1 LTLRELLNDGR
12 ARLRDVGIPDHEA
25 ALDVDLFTRTILGW
39 DRARLIVESSAAVP
53 EGLEPTFSRWVE
65 RCAHHEPVA
74 YILGHREFWGL
85 EFIVSPAVLI
95 PRPETELIIEAVLE
109 IVRAAGM
116 TTYAPGTPA
125 TGRAADRT
133 GVTVRLADIGTG
145 SGNIAVSVAHDAPG
159 VQVVAT
165 DVSSEALAVARQNA
179 ERHGVADR
187 VAFVATS
194 YLGGIEGDFDII
206 AANPPY
212 VRELDRTGIGASVRH
227 EPEVALFGGNDGL
240 LHLAGVLDTAMHKLR
255 PHGFLITE
263 IGYGQ
268 EDDVIDLANRR
279 PGLRLHATRGD
290 LQGITRTILF
300 QREAH

>member
-1 LTLRELLNDGR
+1 MTLRELLNGGR

-65 RCAHHEPVA
+65 RCARHEPVA

-85 EFIVSPAVLI
+85 EFIVSPGVLI
-95 PRPETELIIEAVLE
+95 PRPETELIVEAVLE
-109 IVRAAGM
+109 IVAARGL
-116 TTYAPGTPA
+116 TTYAPGAPTAGRPA
-125 TGRAADRT
+125 PRAE
-133 GVTVRLADIGTG
+133 VTVRLADIGTG
-145 SGNIAVSVAHDAPG
+145 SGNIAVSVAHGAPG
-159 VQVVAT
+159 VHVVAT

-187 VAFVATS
+187 IEFFATS
-194 YLGGIEGDFDII
+194 YLGGIDGDFDII

-212 VRELDRTGIGASVRH
+212 VRELDRAGIGASVRH
-227 EPEVALFGGNDGL
+227 EPEVALYGGDDGL
-240 LHLAGVLDTAMHKLR
+240 LHLAGVLDTARHKLS